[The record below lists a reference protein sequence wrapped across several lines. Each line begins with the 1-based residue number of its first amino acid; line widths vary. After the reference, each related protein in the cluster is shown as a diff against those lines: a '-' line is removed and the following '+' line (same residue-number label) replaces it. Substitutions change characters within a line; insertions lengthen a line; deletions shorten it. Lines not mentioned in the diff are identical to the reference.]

1 MMANVEKRIETA
13 KTIQVN
19 RRNYRR
25 ARDRALARLAGIYK
39 EDYLSLLEE
48 ERIRDAA
55 EGKSWLDIDG
65 RTRSSLGGTGASN
78 RNAALSIRDTDS
90 NESQARHLAGEK

>member
-1 MMANVEKRIETA
+1 MANVEKRIETA

-65 RTRSSLGGTGASN
+65 RTKRSLDSLSAPNRGSEVSIGHQNRDHQEASNLGGEA
-78 RNAALSIRDTDS
+78 
-90 NESQARHLAGEK
+90 